1 MKDIKTILI
10 VIAAF
15 VAVEAFAFW
24 YVSKSYYQMG
34 RKDKESEMLSLKPD
48 TTTKPSEPVKFEPRI
63 TTGIGTIRPP
73 TDVEKKELASFIAGL
88 TETLGGMTQENDSL
102 RKIVEDRLSPF
113 QVPGADSTF
122 GVSEVGDSLRLYY
135 WTLTDVVPLDRSAS
149 VLLTFLPFEFPMKE
163 IIRYVPVDAPVAWY
177 HPYDWMG
184 VGALVGTLAVLIF
197 F

>member
-24 YVSKSYYQMG
+24 YVSKSYYRMG
-34 RKDKESEMLSLKPD
+34 QKDKETEMLSLKPD
-48 TTTKPSEPVKFEPRI
+48 TTTKPSEPVKFEPRT
-63 TTGIGTIRPP
+63 TTGTGSIRQAS
-73 TDVEKKELASFIAGL
+73 DIEKKKLESFVATL
-88 TETLGGMTQENDSL
+88 TETLGEATQRNDSL
-102 RKIVEDRLSPF
+102 ARIIENKLSPF

-122 GVSEVGDSLRLYY
+122 GVSNAGDSLRLYY
-135 WTLTDVVPLDRSAS
+135 WTLADVVPLDRSAS

-163 IIRYVPVDAPVAWY
+163 IVRYVPVDAPVAWY

-184 VGALVGTLAVLIF
+184 VSALVGALAVLIF

>member
-24 YVSKSYYQMG
+24 YVSKSYYRMG
-34 RKDKESEMLSLKPD
+34 QKDKETEMLSLKPD
-48 TTTKPSEPVKFEPRI
+48 TTTKPSEPVKFEPRT
-63 TTGIGTIRPP
+63 TTGTGTVRPP
-73 TDVEKKELASFIAGL
+73 TDVEKKKLESFIATL
-88 TETLGGMTQENDSL
+88 TGNLAGAAQRNDSL
-102 RKIVEDRLSPF
+102 ARIVEDRLLPF

-122 GVSEVGDSLRLYY
+122 GVSNAGDSLKLYY
-135 WTLTDVVPLDRSAS
+135 WTLADIVPLERSAS
-149 VLLTFLPFEFPMKE
+149 VLLTFLPFEFPVKE
-163 IIRYVPVDAPVAWY
+163 IVRYVPVDPAVPWY

-184 VGALVGTLAVLIF
+184 VGALVGALAVLIF